1 MGGRIS
7 GNEIWWWVWY
17 LRWAEL
23 VSECGDQVMTRWWV
37 WWVWIRLCC
46 YPLPLAPSLFFSQ
59 IFFLPLFLILQ
70 LSEKLTLN
78 LPSPSSLQLPL
89 CFSSPISFLLSP
101 PQNLLT
107 HRYPL
112 HSCFSHS
119 PYSHPFFYSPHS
131 SIICSE
137 YPIMSI
143 EVGGPPWID
152 VILCNPS
159 ALEETGPH
167 SKTCCQQSAP
177 KII

>member
-17 LRWAEL
+17 LRWAEP
-23 VSECGDQVMTRWWV
+23 VSVCGDQVMTRWWV

-46 YPLPLAPSLFFSQ
+46 YPLPPAPSLFFFPY
-59 IFFLPLFLILQ
+59 IFSSRFSHPSAFWKAHSKPPFSLKLVAPSLFFFPDIFSL
-70 LSEKLTLN
+70 K
-78 LPSPSSLQLPL
+78 PSPK
-89 CFSSPISFLLSP
+89 SPYW
-101 PQNLLT
+101 
-107 HRYPL
+107 YPL

-119 PYSHPFFYSPHS
+119 PYSHPLFYSPHS
-131 SIICSE
+131 SILCSE

-143 EVGGPPWID
+143 KVSGPPWID
-152 VILCNPS
+152 VILSSPS
-159 ALEETGPH
+159 ALEETSPH